1 MSSRV
6 SRQVRV
12 GRGARSY
19 AIVEAPS
26 VLGLRP
32 TGVEELPK
40 TLIELGLAE
49 RLNARV
55 AARVEPPDYD
65 PERDAETRMLNP
77 RAIRHY
83 SVKLADAVG
92 NILNNDDFPVVL
104 GGDCSILLG
113 NLLALRRRARYGLLF
128 VDGHAD
134 FYQPEA
140 NVNGEVA
147 SSELAFATGRGPEV
161 IAAPDGYRPLVRDED
176 VVAFAHR
183 DAEEATHYRSQPLP
197 QSLRSID
204 LGAVRRMG
212 AEAAARQAMA
222 HLERDE
228 LAGFW
233 IHLDADALDDA
244 IMPAVDYRMP
254 DGLSWGELEAV
265 LRRAAAS
272 AGAVGLDVTI
282 YNPSLD
288 PDRRAGREL
297 VRTIANAMV

>member
-1 MSSRV
+1 
-6 SRQVRV
+6 
-12 GRGARSY
+12 
-19 AIVEAPS
+19 
-26 VLGLRP
+26 
-32 TGVEELPK
+32 
-40 TLIELGLAE
+40 LAE

-55 AARVEPPDYD
+55 AGRVEPPDYD
-65 PERDAETRMLNP
+65 PERDPETRMLNP
-77 RAIRHY
+77 RAIRDY

-92 NILNNDDFPVVL
+92 TILNDGNFPVVL

-147 SSELAFATGRGPEV
+147 TSELAFATGRGPEV
-161 IAAPDGYRPLVRDED
+161 IAAPAGYGPLVRDED

-183 DAEEATHYRSQPLP
+183 DADEAAYYGSQPLP
-197 QSLRSID
+197 ESLRSID

-254 DGLSWGELEAV
+254 HGLSWGELEAV
-265 LRRAAAS
+265 LRRAAAG
-272 AGAVGLDVTI
+272 ARAVGLDVTI

-297 VRTIANAMV
+297 VRTIANAMA

>member
-1 MSSRV
+1 M
-6 SRQVRV
+6 
-12 GRGARSY
+12 GSY

-32 TGVEELPK
+32 TGVEALPNA
-40 TLIELGLAE
+40 LLELGLAE
-49 RLNARV
+49 RLHARI
-55 AARVEPPDYD
+55 AGRVEPPDYD
-65 PERDAETRMLNP
+65 PELDSETRMLNP
-77 RAIRHY
+77 RAIRDY

-92 NILNNDDFPVVL
+92 AILSDGDFPIVL

-128 VDGHAD
+128 IDGHAD

-140 NVNGEVA
+140 NINGEVA
-147 SSELAFATGRGPEV
+147 SSELALATGRGPEV
-161 IAAPDGYRPLVRDED
+161 LAAPDGYRPLVRDED

-183 DAEEATHYRSQPLP
+183 DAAEAAQYRSQPLP
-197 QSLRSID
+197 ESLRSID

-212 AEAAARQAMA
+212 AEAAAHQAMA

-244 IMPAVDYRMP
+244 IMPAVDYRMR
-254 DGLSWGELEAV
+254 DGLSWDELGAV
-265 LRRAAAS
+265 LGRAAAGS
-272 AGAVGLDVTI
+272 RAVGLDVTI

-288 PDRRAGREL
+288 PDRRAGRGL
-297 VRTIANAMV
+297 VRAIANAMA

>member
-1 MSSRV
+1 MSR
-6 SRQVRV
+6 
-12 GRGARSY
+12 Y

-26 VLGLRP
+26 ALGLRP

-40 TLIELGLAE
+40 ALIELGLAE
-49 RLNARV
+49 RLQARV
-55 AARVEPPDYD
+55 AGRVEPPDYD
-65 PERDAETRMLNP
+65 PERDSATRMLNP
-77 RAIRHY
+77 LAIRDY
-83 SVKLADAVG
+83 SVELAEVVG
-92 NILNNDDFPVVL
+92 AILSEGDFPVVL

-128 VDGHAD
+128 IDGHAD

-147 SSELAFATGRGPEV
+147 SSELAVATGRGPEV
-161 IAAPDGYRPLVRDED
+161 IAGPAGHRPLVRDED

-183 DAEEATHYRSQPLP
+183 DAEEAAHYGSQPLP
-197 QSLRSID
+197 ESLRSID
-204 LGAVRRMG
+204 LEAVRRMG
-212 AEAAARQAMA
+212 IEAAAHQAMA

-254 DGLSWGELEAV
+254 HGLSWGELEAV
-265 LRRAAAS
+265 LRRAAAGS
-272 AGAVGLDVTI
+272 RAVGLDVTI

-288 PDRRAGREL
+288 PDHRAGREL
-297 VRTIANAMV
+297 VRTIANAMA

>member
-1 MSSRV
+1 M
-6 SRQVRV
+6 
-12 GRGARSY
+12 GRY

-40 TLIELGLAE
+40 VLIELGLAE
-49 RLNARV
+49 RLQARV
-55 AARVEPPDYD
+55 AGRVEPPDYD
-65 PERDAETRMLNP
+65 PERDSTTKMLNP
-77 RAIRHY
+77 RAIRDY
-83 SVKLADAVG
+83 SVELADVVG
-92 NILNNDDFPVVL
+92 AILSKGDFPVVL

-128 VDGHAD
+128 IDGHAD

-147 SSELAFATGRGPEV
+147 SSELAVATGRGPEV
-161 IAAPDGYRPLVRDED
+161 IAAPAGHRPLVRDED

-183 DAEEATHYRSQPLP
+183 DADEAAHYGSQPLP
-197 QSLRSID
+197 ESLRSID
-204 LGAVRRMG
+204 LEAVRRMG
-212 AEAAARQAMA
+212 IEAAAHQAMA

-254 DGLSWGELEAV
+254 QGLSWGELEAV
-265 LRRAAAS
+265 LRRAAAG
-272 AGAVGLDVTI
+272 ARAVGLDVTI

-297 VRTIANAMV
+297 VRTIANAMA